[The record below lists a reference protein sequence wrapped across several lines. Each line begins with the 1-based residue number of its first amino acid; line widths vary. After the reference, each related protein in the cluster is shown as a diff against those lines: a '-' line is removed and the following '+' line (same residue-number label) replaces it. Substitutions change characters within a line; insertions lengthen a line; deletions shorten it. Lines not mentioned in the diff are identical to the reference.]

1 MILFNESPYVASSIE
16 YMRQACESH
25 RISGDG
31 PFTRKASE
39 WLENRFGAK
48 KVLLTT
54 SCSHALDMMMVLYD
68 IRPGDEVILPS
79 YNFVSAGNSI
89 AFRGGK
95 CVFTDVRPD
104 TMNIDEKQ
112 IEQAITD
119 KTKAIMVMH
128 YAGVSCDM
136 DAIMDIAQRHGLAV
150 MEDAAQ
156 GMMSTYKGRALGTM
170 GLLGSF
176 SFHET
181 KNYSMGEGGCLI
193 INDDDYIERAEIL
206 REKGTDRSKF
216 WRGQVDKYTW
226 QDIGSSYLP
235 SEINAAY
242 LWSQLEVA
250 DEINAA
256 RIAIWERYAA
266 ELGALASAGRIAL
279 PAIPPDAAHNGHL
292 FYIKCTDLA
301 DRTAFID
308 YMKEND
314 VLCTFHYIP
323 LHGSPAGMR
332 FGRFAGKDEY
342 TTAESERLVRLPVYY
357 GLSEDQQAYIIEKVK
372 AYFGD

>member
-1 MILFNESPYVASSIE
+1 
-16 YMRQACESH
+16 
-25 RISGDG
+25 
-31 PFTRKASE
+31 
-39 WLENRFGAK
+39 
-48 KVLLTT
+48 
-54 SCSHALDMMMVLYD
+54 
-68 IRPGDEVILPS
+68 
-79 YNFVSAGNSI
+79 
-89 AFRGGK
+89 
-95 CVFTDVRPD
+95 
-104 TMNIDEKQ
+104 MNIDEKK
-112 IEQAITD
+112 IEQAVTD

-136 DAIMDIAQRHGLAV
+136 DAIMDIARRHGLAV

-156 GMMSTYKGRALGTM
+156 GMMSAYKGRALGTM

-266 ELGALASAGRIAL
+266 ELGALAAAGRIEL
-279 PAIPPDAAHNGHL
+279 PAVPADAAHNGHL
-292 FYIKCTDLA
+292 FYIKCGDLA

-308 YMKEND
+308 YMKAND
-314 VLCTFHYIP
+314 VLCAFHYIP
-323 LHGSPAGMR
+323 LHSSPAGMR
-332 FGRFAGKDEY
+332 FGRFAGRDEY

-357 GLSEDQQAYIIEKVK
+357 GLGEDQQAYIIEKVK